1 MRTFEHD
8 LTKGNIWKQL
18 VKFAVPFFISNLIQ
32 SLYSLVDLIILGHF
46 GGTNS
51 ISAANIGGQVLVILT
66 NLAAGLAG
74 GGMVMLGNYLGSRQ
88 KDKINGTISTLLITL
103 MVMAAI
109 FMVLLFIFEQS
120 LLRLLDTP
128 DEAYGQAR
136 QYMLICSLGLLF
148 IYGYNALSAIMRGL
162 GDSRT
167 PMIFVII
174 ACAINIILDLV
185 LVAGFHMGAGGAAFA
200 TIFAQG
206 CSMLFC
212 ILYLKR
218 HDFMYDFR
226 PSSLH
231 FMKEEFHTLL
241 RSGLPLSIQMVGTNF
256 SFLILTTFI
265 NRAGGVAASAAAGI
279 VNNFNEFAILPQAAF
294 SSAAAA
300 MIAQNMGKR
309 DIKRLEKTMHC
320 CLVLCLGVSV
330 IVFVLMHIFP
340 EQIFYLFGV
349 KADVLTYG
357 LPYIYAF
364 SFEYIGLPFIMSFNT
379 VSTATG
385 NGWITLVANL
395 VSAFLVR
402 IPLAY
407 FLAFVCG
414 YGVSGIAVAIPLAT
428 IVGAIISFVFYLSGI
443 WRKHVML

>member
-1 MRTFEHD
+1 MGTFEHD

-74 GGMVMLGNYLGSRQ
+74 GGTVMIGNYLGSKQ

-103 MVMAAI
+103 MVMAAV
-109 FMVLLFIFEQS
+109 FMVLLFIFEHP
-120 LLRLLDTP
+120 LLRLMDTP
-128 DEAYGQAR
+128 DEAYGQAG
-136 QYMLICSLGLLF
+136 QYMFICSIGLLF

-174 ACAINIILDLV
+174 ACVINIMLDLV

-218 HDFMYDFR
+218 HDFMFDFR
-226 PSSLH
+226 ASSFH
-231 FMKEEFHTLL
+231 FVKEEFHTLL
-241 RSGLPLSIQMVGTNF
+241 RCGLPLSIQMVGTNF

-265 NRAGGVAASAAAGI
+265 NRAGGVDASAAAGI
-279 VNNFNEFAILPQAAF
+279 VNNFNGFAILPQAAF

-300 MIAQNMGKR
+300 MIAQNMGKG
-309 DIKRLEKTMHC
+309 DIKRSEKTMHC
-320 CLVLCLGVSV
+320 CLALCLGVSV
-330 IVFVLMHIFP
+330 IVFALMHIFP

-349 KADVLTYG
+349 NADVLAYG

-395 VSAFLVR
+395 TSAFLVR

-407 FLAFVCG
+407 FLAFVRG
-414 YGVSGIAVAIPLAT
+414 YGVSGIAAAIPLAT